1 VYEAI
6 TYRIPNATNFFKS
19 QQHSTAHLS
28 FWSIFTVTAI
38 ALPALIPATLVG
50 WSGLACKS
58 VVPSHFPW
66 RRLPM
71 PNYNAQNPPYSIFPG
86 DVALAFNNEA
96 PSTGQASQQF
106 ALPSYAG
113 FPENGRTIRWQVSF
127 ATAPTAVTIQL
138 QTAMN
143 DVDAQYAIPTG
154 AANMTTSLTAGDNL
168 IAAGVRANFVR
179 AKVTSITGGTGVT
192 VQILG

>member
-1 VYEAI
+1 
-6 TYRIPNATNFFKS
+6 
-19 QQHSTAHLS
+19 
-28 FWSIFTVTAI
+28 
-38 ALPALIPATLVG
+38 
-50 WSGLACKS
+50 
-58 VVPSHFPW
+58 
-66 RRLPM
+66 M
-71 PNYNAQNPPYSIFPG
+71 PNYNAQNPPYSIFPD
-86 DVALAFNNEA
+86 DVALAFNSEA
-96 PSTGQASQQF
+96 PATGQASQQF

-127 ATAPTAVTIQL
+127 ATAPSAVTIQL

-168 IAAGVRANFVR
+168 VASGVRANFVR
-179 AKVTSITGGTGVT
+179 AKVTSITGGSGVT